1 MQAHYSME
9 SPSAEELYNAITEYD
24 KHVSEVQITEL
35 DMLASKSYDGS
46 DAQKEAEQ
54 VKQAYRYK
62 EFVDTILKAKMM
74 VLILLH

>member
-35 DMLASKSYDGS
+35 DMLASK
-46 DAQKEAEQ
+46 K
-54 VKQAYRYK
+54 
-62 EFVDTILKAKMM
+62 L
-74 VLILLH
+74 